1 MSCGLRDVISYEVH
15 GSVHVLLGLFL
26 CRILVKPL
34 LSDSLS
40 LSSVILALSHA
51 EGIRHCD
58 IVLALA
64 ALGHHVLLIHQLLFE
79 LSLHT
84 PFDLLGVFILVAC
97 SLCPCSVDVLDRE
110 SAKNH
115 LLSGSQ
121 FTALCEI
128 DHESI
133 PSDPIA
139 LIIF

>member
-15 GSVHVLLGLFL
+15 SSVHVLLGLFL
-26 CRILVKPL
+26 CRILLKPL

-40 LSSVILALSHA
+40 LRSVIFAFSHG

-58 IVLALA
+58 VVLALA

-84 PFDLLGVFILVAC
+84 PFDLLGIFILVAC
-97 SLCPCSVDVLDRE
+97 SLCPCSVDVLNRE

-115 LLSGSQ
+115 FFSRSQ
-121 FTALCEI
+121 FTALCEV
-128 DHESI
+128 DHESV
-133 PSDPIA
+133 PGDPFL